1 MFVQATKSKRG
12 SKTYISYLVREAFR
26 TPQGPRSRT
35 VCNLSG
41 LPPEVRELITAA
53 LAGKP
58 CAALE
63 SLELQSALNYGGLA
77 VLRDAWQRFSLDRVL
92 EAIPDARQRALLQ
105 AMVFGRVLCPSSKRA
120 LAEQAEGTL
129 MAAACG
135 LDRPNEAFD
144 EDELYA
150 AMDALNGRWVSI
162 EKALYG
168 QAFPERVSLV
178 LYDLT
183 SVYFEGKG
191 PAGFGTYGYSRDHR
205 PERPQVLLAVATDS
219 EGVPLH
225 VEVLRGNRAD
235 TTTLQGLLQALKRR
249 FGLAEAVLVF
259 DGGRSSRLNLEALQK
274 EHLPFVTRLSA
285 ASLPELLAALPQ
297 ESQPELWDRTR
308 QLEVTVAAKRYVI
321 AGGEERQQRD
331 RARRE
336 ARLAKAEA
344 ELARLAG
351 VKRKKP
357 DAQKLASQA
366 GRALQRLKAHQYFE
380 YHVDEQGRL
389 HWHKKAALIEAEAS
403 RDGFY
408 LLHTSLAPAQGDKA
422 QVLGHYKNLLA
433 VEAAFGQLKCY
444 LEVRPVYH
452 FRPDRVRNHVR
463 LCFLA
468 YWLCARLGQEWRAK
482 GERTEVPR
490 LLRRL
495 QSIRVGTLRVAG
507 QVVRRLLTQIPAE
520 LNAVL
525 ERLGLLH
532 LFGQPPP
539 WAQP

>member
-35 VCNLSG
+35 VCNISG
-41 LPPEVRELITAA
+41 LPPDVRDLITAA

-63 SLELQSALNYGGLA
+63 HLELESALNYGGLA
-77 VLRDAWQRFSLDRVL
+77 VLRDAWHRFGLDRVL

-105 AMVFGRVLCPSSKRA
+105 AMIFGRVLCPSSKRA
-120 LAEQAEGTL
+120 LAEQADGTL
-129 MAAACG
+129 LAAACG
-135 LDRPNEAFD
+135 LDQAAEAFD
-144 EDELYA
+144 EEELYE
-150 AMDALNGRWVSI
+150 AMDALNGRWVGI

-168 QAFPERVSLV
+168 QAFPEQVSLV

-205 PERPQVLLAVATDS
+205 PERPQVLLAVATDT

-249 FGLAEAVLVF
+249 FGLAEAVFVF
-259 DGGRSSRLNLEALQK
+259 DGGMSSRLNLEALRE

-285 ASLPELLAALPQ
+285 ARLPEVLAALPQ
-297 ESQPELWDRTR
+297 DAQPELWDRT
-308 QLEVTVAAKRYVI
+308 QLLEVTVEGKRYVI

-331 RARRE
+331 RARRQ

-344 ELARLAG
+344 ELSRLAA
-351 VKRKKP
+351 VKRKKV

-366 GRALQRLKAHQYFE
+366 GRALQRLKAHKYFD
-380 YHVDEQGRL
+380 YHVDKKGRL
-389 HWHKKAALIEAEAS
+389 HWQKKAALIEAEAS

-408 LLHTSLAPAQGDKA
+408 LLHTSLEVAQGDKG

-433 VEAAFGQLKCY
+433 VEAAFGQLKSY

-482 GERTEVPR
+482 SERTEVPR

-525 ERLGLLH
+525 GRLGLLH
-532 LFGQPPP
+532 LFGQPPA